1 MAFPINALTTL
12 GVVKSELGIAASDT
26 TEDSFLRR
34 QIVAASDATESYL
47 DRKIFYEAGIV
58 EKVAGFGS
66 FHLKVSRTPLL
77 VITSITDDGET
88 VDLTNVEIDNA
99 GAGLIRR
106 PEGWRWTRGVKA
118 GITNQPYPGSE
129 EKLFTVTYTGG
140 WVTPHQE
147 TEVTPA
153 DLERTLPHDI
163 EDAVIELI
171 TLRRSRRGRD
181 PTIKAEKLLS
191 WSATYDISL
200 NQHGIPPAVAFK
212 LDRYRTLS
220 QA

>member
-26 TEDSFLRR
+26 AEDSFLRR
-34 QIVAASDATESYL
+34 QIVAASDAVQSYL
-47 DRKIFYEAGIV
+47 DRKIFYEVGIV

-66 FHLKVSRTPLL
+66 FYLKLSRTPVLTL
-77 VITSITDDGET
+77 TSITDDNSV
-88 VDLTNVEIDNA
+88 VDLINVTIDDPN
-99 GAGLIRR
+99 AGLIRR
-106 PEGWRWTRGVKA
+106 PEGWRWTRGVIG
-118 GITNQPYPGSE
+118 GITNHPYPGSE
-129 EKLFTVTYTGG
+129 EKLFTVTYTAG

-147 TEVTPA
+147 TEAVPA

-181 PTIKAEKLLS
+181 PTIKSEKLLV
-191 WSATYDISL
+191 WAATYDISL

-212 LDRYRTLS
+212 LDRFKTLS